1 MGKLTDE
8 QEALYN
14 GITSGLR
21 KEVAVQYI
29 KNGYENGKQAYLAAC
44 KKLKRKPSKNP
55 ETSSCEILSYPNVVA
70 FIESTQIEAA
80 REAQITADWVLNG
93 IKELTDRLALS
104 EDPKAAYKG
113 YELGGKYLTLFSDKV
128 DHTSSDGSMA
138 TQPVTLT
145 DDQVKAITEKL
156 NDEY

>member
-1 MGKLTDE
+1 MGKLTEE
-8 QEALYN
+8 QEVLFNA
-14 GITSGLR
+14 ITSGLR

-29 KNGYENGKQAYLAAC
+29 KNGYENGKQAYIAAC

-55 ETSSCEILSYPNVVA
+55 ETSSCEILSYPNVVE
-70 FIESTQIEAA
+70 FIESTQMEAA

-113 YELGGKYLTLFSDKV
+113 YELGGKYLTLFTDRV
-128 DHTSSDGSMA
+128 DSTSSDGTMTPS
-138 TQPVTLT
+138 
-145 DDQVKAITEKL
+145 KITRTVI
-156 NDEY
+156 DAS

>member
-1 MGKLTDE
+1 MGKLTKE
-8 QEALYN
+8 QEVLFNA
-14 GITSGLR
+14 ITSGLR

-29 KNGYENGKQAYLAAC
+29 KNGYENGKQAYIAAC

-55 ETSSCEILSYPNVVA
+55 ETSSCEILSYPNVVE

-113 YELGGKYLTLFSDKV
+113 YELGGKYLTLFTDRV
-128 DHTSSDGSMA
+128 DNTSSDGTMTPSKITRTVIDA
-138 TQPVTLT
+138 T
-145 DDQVKAITEKL
+145 
-156 NDEY
+156 

>member
-1 MGKLTDE
+1 MDKLTTK
-8 QEALYN
+8 QEVLFNA
-14 GITSGLR
+14 ITSGLR
-21 KEVAVQYI
+21 KEVAAQYI
-29 KNGYENGKQAYLAAC
+29 KNGYENGNQAYLAAC
-44 KKLKRKPSKNP
+44 KRLKRKPSKNP

-80 REAQITADWVLNG
+80 HEAQIDANWVLKG

-138 TQPVTLT
+138 PDGLSKEDRQSRIQALLA
-145 DDQVKAITEKL
+145 KKK
-156 NDEY
+156 